1 MHWPCWLS
9 SVDSLGLVFFR
20 SSPYDLAVFTVFISC
35 SGNRSHSLFRIECKH
50 FIIMKRLDIRVW
62 ICWCWAGVTV
72 GRIQQIQLLGRG
84 MKGPEHDKL
93 WNQLEAEI
101 HLHRHKTVVRAC
113 RGRVSHHCQLP
124 APQAH
129 VSHTH
134 KIETKLVYCVTVT
147 AWVGNNIIELPSV
160 LSDMEL
166 WLWSQGLSKRV
177 QPNGDDAVS
186 LRIKSDYAHY
196 HKWGKSVLFTYCTR
210 KSN

>member
-1 MHWPCWLS
+1 
-9 SVDSLGLVFFR
+9 
-20 SSPYDLAVFTVFISC
+20 
-35 SGNRSHSLFRIECKH
+35 
-50 FIIMKRLDIRVW
+50 MKRLDIRVW

-129 VSHTH
+129 VSLTH

-147 AWVGNNIIELPSV
+147 AWVGNNIFGLPSI

-166 WLWSQGLSKRV
+166 WLWNQGLSKRV
-177 QPNGDDAVS
+177 QPNGDDAVT
-186 LRIKSDYAHY
+186 LRIRSDYAHLPQVRDKCAFY
-196 HKWGKSVLFTYCTR
+196 ILYKKV
-210 KSN
+210 